1 MFILAVVP
9 WVLLATVA
17 TTAATSAS
25 SGKATVAEVSA
36 GTFSRIPTP
45 DQEYLWVAANVAH
58 PFYAEGKAGWDAAA
72 KALGVKAQLV
82 GPVNADVQQQ
92 ITIIE
97 QAIAK
102 PTTAGLLIYAVDF
115 NGLEPVLLKA
125 RAAGIPVINGNGD
138 WTNKAVR
145 DSFVGT
151 ANVELGRSAADLVAK
166 ALNGSGK
173 VGIVSFITA
182 QNHQERVKGFQDQL
196 AAKYPDIQVLGVA
209 SEDGSAE
216 SETNAAGAFL
226 QAHPDVNLLWTTDAG
241 SGFVA
246 QVIKQQGLEGKVL
259 AVGTDRTAEQLAAI
273 RDGTVYSTI
282 TQDTFSE
289 EYTALNFLYWLQ
301 NKQASVPDTCITS
314 PAVITKDNVPPQ

>member
-1 MFILAVVP
+1 MVP
-9 WVLLATVA
+9 LLLLLVTVA
-17 TTAATSAS
+17 SATATPAAAVKPSVAS
-25 SGKATVAEVSA
+25 
-36 GTFSRIPTP
+36 TFSTIPTA

-58 PFYAEGKAGWDAAA
+58 PFYAEGKAGWDAAG

-82 GPVNADVQQQ
+82 GPVTADVQQQ

-102 PTTAGLLIYAVDF
+102 PTTAGLLVYAVDY
-115 NGLEPVLLKA
+115 NALEPVLLKA
-125 RAAGIPVINGNGD
+125 RQAGIPVINGNGD
-138 WTNKAVR
+138 WTNRAVR

-151 ANVELGRSAADLVAK
+151 ANVELGKSAADLVAK

-246 QVIKQQGLEGKVL
+246 QVIKQQGRQGQVL

-273 RDGTVYSTI
+273 ADGTVYATI

-289 EYTALNFLYWLQ
+289 ESTALNFLYWLQ
-301 NKQASVPDTCITS
+301 NKQSSVPDTCITS
-314 PAVITKDNVPPQ
+314 PAVITRDTLPH